1 MFVCMGIFNGLI
13 GKIKGLRGDV
23 RGLGWTTFTD
33 TAPVFTPWGG
43 GVAEQEL
50 TRAAIER
57 FATACS
63 KLKPEYG
70 GDTGNVRRLVET
82 APNCLMSWPKFL
94 KRLAAIY
101 DAHGTAFVIP
111 SYADDMRTVTGLW
124 PMRCE
129 GAEVVEYEGEPWVV
143 FNLRSGGN
151 GALMLSEVA
160 ILTKFQLE
168 SDLFGEPNCL
178 GPTMR
183 LIHAQNEAQ
192 DAAVRNGARIRFIA
206 SVSGQVR
213 PEDLKAK
220 REQFLEDNFGPDN
233 NGGVIVHDST
243 LAEVRQIEP
252 QSYVISDEEMAR
264 IQGNVCNYFGISEAV
279 LKNDYSEEQW
289 GAWYEGRVEPFA
301 VELGEALTAMLFSA
315 VQVRHGNRVSFS
327 SNRLEYASNAS
338 KRNMVRDML
347 DRGVLSLN
355 EAREVLQL
363 PPVEGGDIRVIRG
376 EYVDADTVSHLIA
389 NAAVAKN
396 AGRMPRQIHEKDF
409 DLEGD
414 DDIYNDSDSYGKGDF
429 DE

>member
-1 MFVCMGIFNGLI
+1 MGIMGGLI
-13 GKIKGLRGDV
+13 DKIKGIRKGV
-23 RGLGWTTFTD
+23 RGLGFRTFTEL
-33 TAPVFTPWGG
+33 APGFTPWEG

-63 KLKPEYG
+63 KLKPEYSG
-70 GDTGNVRRLVET
+70 ASESVRRLVCT
-82 APNCLMSWPKFL
+82 QPNDMMSWPGFL
-94 KRLAAIY
+94 KRTAAIY
-101 DAHGTAFVIP
+101 DSVGTAFVVP
-111 SYADDMRTVTGLW
+111 SYADDMRTVKGIW
-124 PMRCE
+124 PLLCE
-129 GAEVVEYEGEPWVV
+129 SAELVEYQGDPWLS
-143 FNLRSGGN
+143 FSLRSGGT
-151 GALMLSEVA
+151 GAYMLSEVA
-160 ILTKFQLE
+160 VLTKFQLN
-168 SDLFGEPNCL
+168 SDLFGEPSCL

-183 LIHAQNEAQ
+183 LIHAQNQAQ
-192 DAAVRNGARIRFIA
+192 DAAIKNGAQVRFLA

-213 PEDLKAK
+213 PEDLAAK
-220 REQFLEDNFGPDN
+220 REKFIADNFGPEN
-233 NGGVIVHDST
+233 NGGVIVHDTTIS
-243 LAEVRQIEP
+243 EVRQLEP
-252 QSYVISDEEMAR
+252 QSYVISDQEMAR

-301 VELGEALTAMLFSA
+301 VELGEALSAVLFSPL
-315 VQVRHGNRVSFS
+315 QLSRGNRLTFS

-347 DRGVLSLN
+347 DRGVMSLN

-363 PPVEGGDIRVIRG
+363 PPVEGGEIRVIRG

-414 DDIYNDSDSYGKGDF
+414 DDIYNDSDGYGKGDF
-429 DE
+429 DD